1 MWEKDRCDGKRKLK
15 YNAVPVISS
24 SVPHI
29 VSVPEDIPVPQDVFV
44 PQDIS
49 VLQDISVP
57 QDVSVSQGI
66 PVLSEN
72 YNKNNNVVNMLI
84 ASMTNEG
91 NVKINYQYQLHSDNI
106 KQLNDKQPKDL
117 LSMFTNVKEEIDW
130 KKRCQEL
137 KQLLVKSKSKCEQLQ
152 DAMKKREE
160 LFNKIIRKS
169 YLYKIRS
176 EKRLKKLRQENQI
189 YNKLRGRLGEVFNE
203 DQIRV
208 LTNPKMNCREWS
220 DETVKR
226 AIQLRRACGSVG
238 YQQILE
244 QHIPFPCERTLRRK
258 IHNVELDK
266 DTEHITTKYLTT
278 EHITTEE
285 AINLFDN
292 KEELY

>member
-24 SVPHI
+24 SVPHN
-29 VSVPEDIPVPQDVFV
+29 VSV
-44 PQDIS
+44 PQDILMPQDIFVSQDVS
-49 VLQDISVP
+49 VLQDVSVP
-57 QDVSVSQGI
+57 QDVSMPQDV
-66 PVLSEN
+66 PVPQDVPILSEN

-106 KQLNDKQPKDL
+106 KQLNDKQPEDL
-117 LSMFTNVKEEIDW
+117 LSMLTNVQEEIDW
-130 KKRCQEL
+130 KKQCQEL
-137 KQLLVKSKSKCEQLQ
+137 KQLLAKSKSKCEQLQ
-152 DAMKKREE
+152 DTMKKREE

-176 EKRLKKLRQENQI
+176 EKRLKKLRQENQT
-189 YNKLRGRLGEVFNE
+189 YNKLRSRLGEVFNE

-266 DTEHITTKYLTT
+266 DTEHITT
-278 EHITTEE
+278 EE
-285 AINLFDN
+285 AIDFLDN
-292 KEELY
+292 NEELY